1 MVDDMKDIV
10 IIGAGGLAREVAFLI
25 DDINR
30 DAPRWNVLGFA
41 EQDADRVGQTI
52 GKYQV
57 YCTEDDLAARNVAAV
72 IGIGNPATIASV
84 MRRLSPLPNL
94 EFPNLIHPNVT
105 GDMERINLG
114 RGNIICAGNVLTTDI
129 TLGSFNLLNI
139 SCTVG
144 HDTVIGDGCVINPGV
159 NISGGVTMENS
170 VLIGTGATIL
180 QYRRIG
186 ENSIVGAG
194 AMVAKDVEP
203 GSTVMGV
210 PARPR

>member
-1 MVDDMKDIV
+1 MKDIA

-30 DAPRWNVLGFA
+30 HNPQWNVLGFV
-41 EQDADRVGQTI
+41 EQDADRVGQEV
-52 GKYQV
+52 GKYSV
-57 YCTEDDLAARNVAAV
+57 FCTEDDLARRAMAAV

-84 MRRLSPLPNL
+84 MQRLSSLPNL
-94 EFPNLIHPNVT
+94 EFPNLIHPNVV
-105 GDMERINLG
+105 GDMQRISLG
-114 RGNIICAGNVLTTDI
+114 QGNIICAGNVLTTDI
-129 TLGSFNLLNI
+129 ALGSFNLLNI

-159 NISGGVTMENS
+159 NISGGVTVENG

-186 ENSIVGAG
+186 ENAVVGAG
-194 AMVAKDVEP
+194 AMVARDVKP
-203 GSTVMGV
+203 GVTVMGV